1 MFLQE
6 GNELTAW
13 PEERSAVYHLNL
25 SKCNSTNLFQEYFK
39 AKMIMKYFTGIE
51 KSNLKFEEED
61 MIGHN
66 LVGQFCPGYVG
77 NIEATVSSSY
87 FVT

>member
-25 SKCNSTNLFQEYFK
+25 SKCNSTTNLFQEYFK
-39 AKMIMKYFTGIE
+39 DKMMMKHL
-51 KSNLKFEEED
+51 N
-61 MIGHN
+61 
-66 LVGQFCPGYVG
+66 
-77 NIEATVSSSY
+77 
-87 FVT
+87 